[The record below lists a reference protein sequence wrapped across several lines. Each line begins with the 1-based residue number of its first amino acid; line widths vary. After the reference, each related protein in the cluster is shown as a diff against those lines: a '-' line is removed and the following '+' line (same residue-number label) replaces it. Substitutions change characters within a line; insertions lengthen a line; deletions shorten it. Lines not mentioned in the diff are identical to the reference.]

1 MNLTSSI
8 LYLAFTMLLTTNSF
22 AQHSFE
28 RMYGGD
34 GYDRGESVQQTTDGG
49 YVIVGSTRSFGAGLN
64 DVYLIKTNSLGDTIW
79 TKTYGG
85 VDSDV
90 GRSLQQTADGG
101 YIIVG
106 HTKSFGAGDLD
117 VYLIKTNVSGDTVW
131 TKTFGGSD
139 WDIGESVQQTSDGGY
154 IIAGLT
160 RSFGEGIYDVYV
172 IKTDGSGDTLWT
184 RTYGGTD
191 NDQGKSILET
201 TDEGYIIAG
210 LTRSFGAGDYDVY
223 LIRIDTS
230 GDTLWTRT
238 YGDTLID
245 QGFSVQQ
252 TMDGGYI
259 IAGETVPLE
268 TEFYD
273 FYLIKTNASGDT
285 LWTRTYGGPDEDAAN
300 FVRQTLDGGFILLGY
315 TYSFGAGGGDIY
327 LIKTDS
333 SGDTLWT
340 RTYGDSLGDVGY
352 AVQQTTDGGYIITG
366 VGEPAGTPGNSDVFL
381 IKIEDPVLGIDE
393 SGRISSHPKNFNLLQ
408 NFPNPFNPVTTI
420 RFSLPYSCD
429 ITLKIYNTVGEEVA
443 TLVNNE
449 LSSGSYKI
457 DWDASNFASGVYFYR
472 LHAGEFTETKKLILL
487 R

>member
-1 MNLTSSI
+1 MTEENLFSRP
-8 LYLAFTMLLTTNSF
+8 
-22 AQHSFE
+22 
-28 RMYGGD
+28 RM
-34 GYDRGESVQQTTDGG
+34 
-49 YVIVGSTRSFGAGLN
+49 
-64 DVYLIKTNSLGDTIW
+64 
-79 TKTYGG
+79 
-85 VDSDV
+85 
-90 GRSLQQTADGG
+90 ADGG
-101 YIIVG
+101 YIIAG
-106 HTKSFGAGDLD
+106 YTKSFGAGDLD

-172 IKTDGSGDTLWT
+172 IKTDDFGDTLWT

-340 RTYGDSLGDVGY
+340 RTYGDSLGDVGN

-366 VGEPAGTPGNSDVFL
+366 VGEPAGMPGNSDVYL

-393 SGRISSHPKNFNLLQ
+393 SGRVSSHPKNFNL
-408 NFPNPFNPVTTI
+408 
-420 RFSLPYSCD
+420 
-429 ITLKIYNTVGEEVA
+429 
-443 TLVNNE
+443 
-449 LSSGSYKI
+449 
-457 DWDASNFASGVYFYR
+457 
-472 LHAGEFTETKKLILL
+472 
-487 R
+487 